1 MTEKEFRRL
10 VTDLEILSD
19 ERDALNEKLLQISAI
34 IQEHITHHVHIQVI
48 KKAGSWAKGTLLND
62 AEELDIM
69 VVVEPSGQMPFVLEN
84 EAVCNEIVNAFI
96 YAKEVQKLSDITRN
110 VSRNSIEI
118 KWGNV
123 VIHLFVRYTT
133 GGYLAT
139 LDELQIQFTELA
151 NRDYTYFRN
160 AVKIIQYYKEEQK
173 INISGYII
181 EVILYYALNTYFK
194 DNRYEDY
201 LHAFIKALDEL
212 MKGKK
217 IEVSKDIYQKLG
229 VNPDNQVKKNY
240 MVLDVANPN
249 NNLVENIND
258 ISIGEYRK
266 LKRVLS
272 KLVDTKMNLSMGTSA
287 TVILSIQPVPIKE
300 SEEFAWHYAIE
311 NSDYSNSGGAYPN
324 TPQGLLTAMYKALY
338 KGLRAIVDYNLNRKS
353 IEVRCS
359 KQNILKLTEVSEE
372 NKSRIKTIE
381 TYIEN
386 NGLVVT
392 FK

>member
-19 ERDALNEKLLQISAI
+19 ERNTLNEKLLQISHI
-34 IQEHITHHVHIQVI
+34 IQEYVTQHIHIQTI

-69 VVVEPSGQMPFVLEN
+69 VIVEPTGQIPFVLEN
-84 EAVCNEIVNAFI
+84 EAVCNEIINAFI
-96 YAKEVQKLSDITRN
+96 YANEVHKLSDVTRN
-110 VSRNSIEI
+110 VSRNSIVV
-118 KWGNV
+118 KWNNIT
-123 VIHLFVRYTT
+123 IHLFVRYTT

-160 AVKIIQYYKEEQK
+160 ALKIIQYYKEEQN
-173 INISGYII
+173 IHISGYII
-181 EVILYYALNTYFK
+181 EVILYYALNNYFK

-272 KLVDTKMNLSMGTSA
+272 KLVDNKMDLSMGTNV
-287 TVILSIQPVPIKE
+287 TVVLSIQPVAIKD
-300 SEEFAWHYAIE
+300 SDAFSWKYTIE
-311 NSDYSNSGGAYPN
+311 NSDYSNSGGSYAN
-324 TPQGLLTAMYKALY
+324 TPQDLLTAMYKALY
-338 KGLRAIVDYNLNRKS
+338 KGLRAIVDNNLNRKS

-359 KQNILKLTEVSEE
+359 RQNILKLTEVSEE

>member
-10 VTDLEILSD
+10 VTDVEILAD
-19 ERDALNEKLLQISAI
+19 ERDALNEKLLQIRTIIEKNVTAHTH
-34 IQEHITHHVHIQVI
+34 IQEI

-69 VVVEPSGQMPFVLEN
+69 VIVEPTGETPFALEN
-84 EAVCNEIVNAFI
+84 EAICNEIVNAFI

-110 VSRNSIEI
+110 VSRNSITI
-118 KWGNV
+118 RWRNYI
-123 VIHLFVRYTT
+123 IHLLIRYTQEA
-133 GGYLAT
+133 YLAAT
-139 LDELQIQFTELA
+139 DELQIQFTELA

-160 AVKIIQYYKEEQK
+160 AVKIIQYYKEEQH
-173 INISGYII
+173 IHISGYII
-181 EVILYYALNTYFK
+181 EIILYYALNTYFK

-229 VNPDNQVKKNY
+229 VDPNNQVKKNY

-249 NNLVENIND
+249 NNLVEYVNE

-272 KLVDTKMNLSMGTSA
+272 KLVDTKVDLSMGTNA
-287 TVILSIQPVPIKE
+287 TVVLSIQPIAIKD
-300 SEEFAWHYAIE
+300 SDTFAWKYSIE
-311 NSDYSNSGGAYPN
+311 NSDYSNSGGSYAN
-324 TPQGLLTAMYKALY
+324 TPQELLTAMYKALY
-338 KGLRAIVDYNLNRKS
+338 KGLRAIVDHQLNRKN

-359 KQNILKLTEVSEE
+359 KHNILKLTELSEE
-372 NKSRIKTIE
+372 NRSRIKTIE

-392 FK
+392 FQ